1 MSEDIDVSIPH
12 GIQQDIKIELMGMIH
27 NCEDPFQII
36 IYIAEYLERTSAEGG
51 YAQIVKDNIRSIY
64 GIGLGEPK
72 LLENELHDIIERGKK
87 LKQVYESDI
96 ESEEVKKRIEFAII
110 AHRKRAEQLQLMIRS
125 EKSERTD
132 QEKKNP

>member
-12 GIQQDIKIELMGMIH
+12 GIQQDIKIELMEMIH

-36 IYIAEYLERTSAEGG
+36 GHIAEYLERTSAEGG

-87 LKQVYESDI
+87 LKQAYESDI

-110 AHRKRAEQLQLMIRS
+110 HHRKRAEQLQLMIRS
-125 EKSERTD
+125 EKADRIE
-132 QEKKNP
+132 QEKKNH